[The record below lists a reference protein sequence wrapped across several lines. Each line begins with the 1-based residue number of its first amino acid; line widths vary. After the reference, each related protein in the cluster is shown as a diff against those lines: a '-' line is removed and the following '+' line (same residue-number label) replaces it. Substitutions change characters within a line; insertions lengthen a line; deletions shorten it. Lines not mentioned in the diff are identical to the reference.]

1 MFPQVSSY
9 RLEFK
14 SPLAPN
20 PDGTEEATVNK
31 AVDSTVGDT
40 QILLNLLGGQKPLG
54 NELSFLKSLLQFGYP

>member
-9 RLEFK
+9 CLEFK

-31 AVDSTVGDT
+31 AVDSTV
-40 QILLNLLGGQKPLG
+40 
-54 NELSFLKSLLQFGYP
+54 LKSLL